1 MVFSWTFQG
10 LRKLLEACGIR
21 ATPLNWFQ
29 SYFSIRKQY
38 VELDGV
44 LLRYA
49 IKRINEVLG
58 KGQGEDNKRSNSLV
72 RITKH
77 HM

>member
-1 MVFSWTFQG
+1 M
-10 LRKLLEACGIR
+10 LRKLLEAYGIR

-29 SYFSIRKQY
+29 SCLSNRKQY

-44 LLRYA
+44 ILRYA
-49 IKRINEVLG
+49 IKRIIEVLG
-58 KGQGEDNKRSNSLV
+58 KGQEGDNKRSNSLV